1 MLRWIKYGVGAIVVV
16 GVAGLTLLG
25 ANFGSYIS
33 TSTNAARRAARNAVP
48 VEFELQRDK
57 QYCKMVQVWMSDKAL
72 GIPPEQRRGWPPYD
86 SSVFCEW

>member
-1 MLRWIKYGVGAIVVV
+1 VALSEEGKMKYI
-16 GVAGLTLLG
+16 LG
-25 ANFGSYIS
+25 ATAIGLLILVFGY
-33 TSTNAARRAARNAVP
+33 AGQCDM
-48 VEFELQRDK
+48 ELELQREK